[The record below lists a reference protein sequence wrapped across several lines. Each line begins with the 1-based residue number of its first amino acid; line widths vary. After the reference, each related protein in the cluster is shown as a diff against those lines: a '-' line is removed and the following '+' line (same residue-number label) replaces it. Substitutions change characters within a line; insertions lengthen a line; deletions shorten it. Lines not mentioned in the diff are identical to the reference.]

1 MELQIKGKTLV
12 KCVLEKGETEVVV
25 PARVRI
31 IGQGAFYG
39 CTNMRSVLL
48 PDKLEE
54 IVAYAF
60 EGCKSLK
67 TISLPSGLSKIGMGA
82 FVGCESLANESGM
95 VIIRDTLY
103 GYYGDDEEIVVPE
116 GVIVLG
122 AYAFSKRTI
131 SQITLPESVKH
142 IDSNCFE
149 KCKKLEKVILPAG
162 LISIGIEAFRECV
175 NLDEI
180 TLPSKLQLI
189 ELNAFSDCKKLSV
202 VEIPPHVTEIKEY
215 AFSGCNRLKSIHF
228 QDREG
233 LICVGKYLDGT
244 DIMLPSGWLENDKI
258 KVLNG
263 MSCVKSIS
271 LPDYIEEISTNAF
284 SRCRNLLAATL
295 PANLKRIPNFN
306 EWYSPFSK
314 CEKLRYVV
322 IPSEFSIAN
331 SKNPKT
337 IDYAFLVMAKK
348 DGIPFFFMKNTP
360 DELAIPLRKP
370 SCYAFAAMIADG
382 VEIKPQI
389 QAAYKEYIKKNKSK
403 FKVDA
408 DQHYGMKELLG

>member
-149 KCKKLEKVILPAG
+149 KCFSFN
-162 LISIGIEAFRECV
+162 IS
-175 NLDEI
+175 
-180 TLPSKLQLI
+180 
-189 ELNAFSDCKKLSV
+189 
-202 VEIPPHVTEIKEY
+202 
-215 AFSGCNRLKSIHF
+215 
-228 QDREG
+228 
-233 LICVGKYLDGT
+233 
-244 DIMLPSGWLENDKI
+244 
-258 KVLNG
+258 
-263 MSCVKSIS
+263 
-271 LPDYIEEISTNAF
+271 
-284 SRCRNLLAATL
+284 
-295 PANLKRIPNFN
+295 
-306 EWYSPFSK
+306 
-314 CEKLRYVV
+314 
-322 IPSEFSIAN
+322 
-331 SKNPKT
+331 
-337 IDYAFLVMAKK
+337 
-348 DGIPFFFMKNTP
+348 
-360 DELAIPLRKP
+360 
-370 SCYAFAAMIADG
+370 
-382 VEIKPQI
+382 
-389 QAAYKEYIKKNKSK
+389 
-403 FKVDA
+403 
-408 DQHYGMKELLG
+408 